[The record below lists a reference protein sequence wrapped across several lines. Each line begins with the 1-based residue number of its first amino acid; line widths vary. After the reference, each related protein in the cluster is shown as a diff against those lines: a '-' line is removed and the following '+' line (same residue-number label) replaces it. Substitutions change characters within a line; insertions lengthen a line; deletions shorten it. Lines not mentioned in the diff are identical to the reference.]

1 MGSLTIDGRAVTPS
15 PGEDLLACV
24 RRHGARVPSLCRD
37 QRLDPIGACR
47 ACVVKVDGRVVA
59 SCTRKAADGGAVV
72 TDDPEL
78 RTLRRSVVELAA
90 SLLPDGPCPR
100 CAIDAAVPANEGR
113 CEFHR
118 QAALVEA
125 RAGRFAGAQS
135 GVRRSDD
142 ANPLLARD
150 YTRCINCYRCVAVC
164 DQLEADTALGVS
176 GRGFFARIT
185 AGTDTGL
192 ADSTCEFCG
201 LCINTCPTG
210 ALSDKKRDAR
220 VPADLRPEE
229 IERVDSVCAYCGTGC
244 GVTLETARGQL
255 LGVHPRFDHPM
266 SNGTLCVKG
275 QFGLDFIGHPDR
287 LTTPLLREGNG
298 FRRATWD
305 EALDFIAER
314 LRPLRG
320 RPEAFAAWPSSRTTT
335 ESNYLLQKFARAV
348 MGTNNVDNCQ
358 RT

>member
-1 MGSLTIDGRAVTPS
+1 MASLTIDGRTVAPE
-15 PGEDLLACV
+15 PGEDLLACA
-24 RRHGARVPSLCRD
+24 RRQGAAIPSLCRD
-37 QRLDPIGACR
+37 GRLDPIGACR

-59 SCTRKAADGGAVV
+59 SCTRRAADGGAVV

-78 RTLRRSVVELAA
+78 RTLRRAVVELAA
-90 SLLPDGPCPR
+90 SLLPEGPCPR
-100 CAIDAAVPANEGR
+100 CAIDAGG

-118 QAALVEA
+118 MAALVEA
-125 RAGRFAGAQS
+125 RPGRFAGAQS
-135 GVRRSDD
+135 GVHRADD
-142 ANPLLARD
+142 DNPFLDRD
-150 YTRCINCYRCVAVC
+150 YSRCINCYRCVSVC
-164 DQLEADTALGVS
+164 DELEADTALGVS

-185 AGTDTGL
+185 AGADTGL

-210 ALSDKKRDAR
+210 ALSDKKRTAR
-220 VPADLRPEE
+220 LPADLRPEE
-229 IERVDSVCAYCGTGC
+229 IRRVDTVCAYCGTGC
-244 GVTLETARGQL
+244 GVTLETARGKL
-255 LGVHPRFDHPM
+255 LGAHPRFEHPM

-275 QFGLDFIGHPDR
+275 QFGLDFIAHPDR
-287 LTTPLLREGNG
+287 LTTPLIREHGG

-305 EALDFIAER
+305 EALGLIAER
-314 LRPLRG
+314 LAPLRG